1 MLVST
6 DAGAS
11 YSEFEYIHWM
21 KAVGFTEVCRINLPG
36 PSELIVVLAAIA
48 VT

>member
-21 KAVGFTEVCRINLPG
+21 KAVGFTEYAGSTYPG
-36 PSELIVVLAAIA
+36 LAS
-48 VT
+48 